1 MRRMPISG
9 RAWGLRLTSGYEIF
23 CCFYAFSAPAN
34 DAIQPIKLCPIPCHS
49 RTSFFITTKQL
60 SCCIAD
66 EAGYFFSHF
75 RMVFQEG
82 VKHGLQAFHGSPGG
96 CTGQDTIQR
105 VFYRGN
111 GFIDFSL

>member
-1 MRRMPISG
+1 MVLFL
-9 RAWGLRLTSGYEIF
+9 GLIDLPHTHI
-23 CCFYAFSAPAN
+23 
-34 DAIQPIKLCPIPCHS
+34 
-49 RTSFFITTKQL
+49 
-60 SCCIAD
+60 
-66 EAGYFFSHF
+66 

-82 VKHGLQAFHGSPGG
+82 VKYGLQAFHGSPGG